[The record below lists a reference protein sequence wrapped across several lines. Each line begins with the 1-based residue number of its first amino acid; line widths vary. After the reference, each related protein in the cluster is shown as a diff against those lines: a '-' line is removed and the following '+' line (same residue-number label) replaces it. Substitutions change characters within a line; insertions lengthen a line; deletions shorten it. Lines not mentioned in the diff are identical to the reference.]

1 MPKSQMQSHLIQVA
15 LLYSIL
21 KESRSLVEASRSSH
35 SLMAEIQVWLEE
47 TFIISQEQKVSFW
60 FVFWHTADWLPYR

>member
-1 MPKSQMQSHLIQVA
+1 MPKSQMQSHPIQVA

-21 KESRSLVEASRSSH
+21 KESRSLVEASRSSR